1 MLTIFSAGLKHL
13 DFSRV
18 IPFNDDDL
26 LYMID
31 KDTAL
36 RISNIATD
44 KGAVFTIKHIME
56 TSETNTSATTKQK
69 VFGSTPFEERVKDFN
84 SIMETR
90 FERYFDT
97 KKSEYIFFDK
107 EEQHFLV
114 NEVFS
119 KISMSGLI
127 FVYVR
132 VDGEFAEVDLLDLDV
147 KTSRKIITTLNK
159 LKIRA
164 LMRASD
170 YYDSNRLIRDRIS
183 RAKKRF
189 KSKNLKMKMD
199 RMKVFFVRY
208 PKLQNYHTS
217 SEVDKYFKLLKRKY
231 HPDKEGGNHEIF
243 TMINNDHKDIQNTSW
258 YNSLQ

>member
-26 LYMID
+26 LYMIN
-31 KDTAL
+31 KDLAL

-56 TSETNTSATTKQK
+56 TSETNTSAVKQK
-69 VFGSTPFEERVKDFN
+69 VFGTTPFEERIKDFN

-107 EEQHFLV
+107 EEQNFLT

-132 VDGEFAEVDLLDLDV
+132 TEEGFSEVDLLDLDV
-147 KTSRKIITTLNK
+147 KTSRMIITVLNK

-170 YYDSNRLIRDRIS
+170 YYDSNRLIRDRVN

-189 KSKNLKMKMD
+189 KSKNLKMKVD
-199 RMKVFFVRY
+199 RMKFFFARY
-208 PKLQNYHTS
+208 PKLQDYHTVA
-217 SEVDKYFKLLKRKY
+217 EVDKYFKLLKRKY
-231 HPDKEGGNHEIF
+231 HPDKEGGNHDTF
-243 TMINNDHKDIQNTSW
+243 VVINNDYKDIQNTSW